1 MLNLGNKPLSVKKNS
16 VGHVLA
22 INMASVLKLE
32 RPMPIELVA
41 KSI

>member
-1 MLNLGNKPLSVKKNS
+1 
-16 VGHVLA
+16 LA

-41 KSI
+41 KSIWFDILVMKEDLKIGMHGI